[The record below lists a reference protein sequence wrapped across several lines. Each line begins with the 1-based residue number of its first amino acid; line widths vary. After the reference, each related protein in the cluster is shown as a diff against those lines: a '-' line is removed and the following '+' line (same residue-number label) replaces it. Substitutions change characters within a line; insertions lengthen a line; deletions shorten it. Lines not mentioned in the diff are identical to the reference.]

1 MKIIQ
6 WILIALIFLSPYK
19 ANAYRDTDSYDGNIF
34 PIYAGNGAIVPPK
47 TTLKDSLNNK
57 RVSVLFFYLDDSS
70 DSKAMSPVISGLDL
84 IWRENID
91 IIALTTD
98 ELQNEEKS
106 DLPTEPNFYWNG
118 LIPQTIILDS
128 NGQVKFDKNG
138 MVDFGELNKIISQS
152 TGIEIDKNS
161 SFTVE
166 AFNEYNSTI
175 SETKES
181 EETEFK
187 EEKIQ
192 PEVKSEEPEET
203 EFKEE
208 TKETKNN

>member
-6 WILIALIFLSPYK
+6 WILIVLIFLSPYK

-128 NGQVKFDKNG
+128 NGQIKFDKNG
-138 MVDFGELNKIISQS
+138 MADFGEINKIISKS

-175 SETKES
+175 AETKEA
-181 EETEFK
+181 
-187 EEKIQ
+187 
-192 PEVKSEEPEET
+192 EVESEEPEET
-203 EFKEE
+203 
-208 TKETKNN
+208 KNN

>member
-128 NGQVKFDKNG
+128 NGQIKFDKNG
-138 MVDFGELNKIISQS
+138 MADFGEMNKIISQS
-152 TGIEIDKNS
+152 TGIETDKNS

-175 SETKES
+175 SETKV
-181 EETEFK
+181 K
-187 EEKIQ
+187 
-192 PEVKSEEPEET
+192 EVKSEEPEES
-203 EFKEE
+203 EVKEE
-208 TKETKNN
+208 IKENKNN

>member
-1 MKIIQ
+1 M
-6 WILIALIFLSPYK
+6 A
-19 ANAYRDTDSYDGNIF
+19 
-34 PIYAGNGAIVPPK
+34 
-47 TTLKDSLNNK
+47 
-57 RVSVLFFYLDDSS
+57 
-70 DSKAMSPVISGLDL
+70 PVISGLDL

-118 LIPQTIILDS
+118 LIPQTIILDR
-128 NGQVKFDKNG
+128 NGQIKFDKNG
-138 MVDFGELNKIISQS
+138 MAEFGEMNKIISQT
-152 TGIEIDKNS
+152 TGIETDKNS

-175 SETKES
+175 A
-181 EETEFK
+181 
-187 EEKIQ
+187 
-192 PEVKSEEPEET
+192 
-203 EFKEE
+203 E

>member
-1 MKIIQ
+1 MKIFQ

-128 NGQVKFDKNG
+128 NGQIKFDKNG
-138 MVDFGELNKIISQS
+138 MADFGEMNKIISQS

-175 SETKES
+175 SETKV
-181 EETEFK
+181 
-187 EEKIQ
+187 Q
-192 PEVKSEEPEET
+192 EVKSEEPEES
-203 EFKEE
+203 EVKEE

>member
-1 MKIIQ
+1 MKIFQ

-19 ANAYRDTDSYDGNIF
+19 ANAIRDTNSYDGNIF

-47 TTLKDSLNNK
+47 TTLKDSLKNK
-57 RVSVLFFYLDDSS
+57 RVSILFFYLDDSS
-70 DSKAMSPVISGLDL
+70 DSKAMAPVISGLDL

-98 ELQNEEKS
+98 ELQNEEQS
-106 DLPTEPNFYWNG
+106 DLPNEPNFYWNG

-128 NGQVKFDKNG
+128 NGQVQFDSNG

-152 TGIEIDKNS
+152 TGLESDNNA
-161 SFTVE
+161 SFSVE

-175 SETKES
+175 SK
-181 EETEFK
+181 K
-187 EEKIQ
+187 
-192 PEVKSEEPEET
+192 
-203 EFKEE
+203 
-208 TKETKNN
+208 KETKNN